1 VIAPVRIGSYRRNRY
16 IRHQCKNRGKM
27 FEQIGNLIDIIIHFD
42 DFLPL
47 VIEEYGT
54 YVYFFLFL
62 IIFLETGLVVTP
74 YLPGDSLLFL
84 VGAIAAQG
92 GLSLLPV
99 LALLIVAAIAGD
111 TLNYS
116 IGKGFGTRFLA
127 RGIPFVRP
135 HHIKKTEAYFEKYG
149 GKTIVIARFAPFV
162 RTLAPFLAGTGK
174 MDYSRF
180 IQFNAVGGVLW
191 VTSFVFAGYLFGNIP
206 IIAEH
211 FNIVIFAIIAVSF
224 VGVASMLLDA
234 KRV

>member
-1 VIAPVRIGSYRRNRY
+1 
-16 IRHQCKNRGKM
+16 M
-27 FEQIGNLIDIIIHFD
+27 FEQIGNLIDVVIHFD

-54 YVYFFLFL
+54 FVYFFLFL

-92 GLSLLPV
+92 SLTLLPV
-99 LALLIVAAIAGD
+99 LVLLIVAAIAGD

-116 IGKGFGTRFLA
+116 IGREFGSRFLS
-127 RGIPFVRP
+127 RGIPFIRP

-180 IQFNAVGGVLW
+180 ILFNATGGVLW
-191 VTSFVFAGYLFGNIP
+191 VTSFILAGYLFGNIP
-206 IIAEH
+206 LVSENFSLI
-211 FNIVIFAIIAVSF
+211 IFAIIAVSM
-224 VGVASMLLDA
+224 VGVGSMIFDA
-234 KRV
+234 KRL